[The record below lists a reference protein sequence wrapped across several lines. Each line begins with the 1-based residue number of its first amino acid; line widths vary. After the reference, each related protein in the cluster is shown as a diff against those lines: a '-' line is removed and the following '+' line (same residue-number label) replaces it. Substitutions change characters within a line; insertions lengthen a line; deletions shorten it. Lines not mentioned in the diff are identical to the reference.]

1 MILSLKARETRKT
14 ELGDFR
20 PEHRVNSQLL
30 SFMNE
35 HHEIMTEQF
44 RDNFIDHSNIGLAPQ
59 AVAELSLHHRE
70 RGLDVR
76 PLVVMLQKLF
86 TLELEVMKRFI
97 PNTTPI
103 VASGVRFE
111 SDKRL
116 GSDALNSLKIHAG
129 GISLIGGNFGDLKVL
144 RRGVNK

>member
-1 MILSLKARETRKT
+1 MC
-14 ELGDFR
+14 
-20 PEHRVNSQLL
+20 
-30 SFMNE
+30 FMDENDKV
-35 HHEIMTEQF
+35 MTEYLTK
-44 RDNFIDHSNIGLAPQ
+44 NFIDHSNIGLAPQ

-129 GISLIGGNFGDLKVL
+129 GI
-144 RRGVNK
+144 